1 MKLLNLRVS
10 FMKRIGM
17 IYALLL
23 LVCALGFSEGDSAID
38 DSAESS
44 AKDSVLS
51 LKFLVDEHG
60 FLKFTKYQNFAVS
73 YKGRDALLDSV
84 PKNARAIKKH
94 RSSPASSLAFA
105 GMLAACVATDAV
117 YTCGDD
123 LPHKETIFN
132 TASAMGLCPGFAKI
146 LAGETSTAHYL
157 IATDAPSSQ

>member
-38 DSAESS
+38 VSAE
-44 AKDSVLS
+44 DSVLS

-73 YKGRDALLDSV
+73 YKERNAMLDSV
-84 PKNARAIKKH
+84 PQDAQAMKKR
-94 RSSPASSLAFA
+94 RSWRASSLVFA
-105 GMLAACVATDAV
+105 GILAACVATDAV
-117 YTCGDD
+117 YLCEDG
-123 LPHKETIFN
+123 LPHKEAIFN

>member
-38 DSAESS
+38 VSAESS

-73 YKGRDALLDSV
+73 YKGMDALLDSV
-84 PKNARAIKKH
+84 PKNAHAMKKH
-94 RSSPASSLAFA
+94 RSSPASSLVFA
-105 GMLAACVATDAV
+105 GMLAVCVATDAV
-117 YTCGDD
+117 YLCGED
-123 LPHKETIFN
+123 LPHKEAIFN